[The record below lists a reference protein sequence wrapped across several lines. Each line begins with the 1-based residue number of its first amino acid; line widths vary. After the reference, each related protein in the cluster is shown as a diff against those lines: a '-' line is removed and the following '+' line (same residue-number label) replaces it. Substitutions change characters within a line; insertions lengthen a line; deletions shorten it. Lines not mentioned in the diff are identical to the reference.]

1 MMQLF
6 ENPKLPCFPFQE
18 EPHKLNAK
26 QVISKKKKAHQ
37 FKDQP
42 KTYGNC
48 KAIYIEFAFTGWY
61 TTLSTK
67 ECESTSP

>member
-1 MMQLF
+1 MQNKSL
-6 ENPKLPCFPFQE
+6 
-18 EPHKLNAK
+18 A
-26 QVISKKKKAHQ
+26 KKKKAHQ